1 MYERNNEIVKS
12 QNNNVMPA
20 NGHNEARATSNKP
33 QSEDVN
39 FKNEYNRV
47 CLLLKDVRSEN
58 ESLKKESDE
67 MQHKYEKLKKEFDE
81 LKANHEKLTSE
92 HAETENNLIA
102 LKDGILK
109 AVLDKKTYNFLS
121 THIKNNKIEHI
132 IEAVAGF
139 KKVYTDKKP
148 IQTDNKSSNEPNETD
163 NKSLKD
169 ASETDNKSS
178 KASDETDNKSS
189 ED

>member
-1 MYERNNEIVKS
+1 MTVSDVRIRKTFNEGALKAIVS
-12 QNNNVMPA
+12 VVIGDCLA
-20 NGHNEARATSNKP
+20 IHEIRIIS
-33 QSEDVN
+33 SED
-39 FKNEYNRV
+39 
-47 CLLLKDVRSEN
+47 
-58 ESLKKESDE
+58 
-67 MQHKYEKLKKEFDE
+67 
-81 LKANHEKLTSE
+81 KANHDKLTSE

-163 NKSLKD
+163 NKSSKD
-169 ASETDNKSS
+169 ASETDKKSS
-178 KASDETDNKSS
+178 KDVSETDNKSS